1 MQTLQAVL
9 SSLAVNVF
17 LGTLP
22 LLGAIVGG
30 FRQNARTLRA
40 IIKRLDSM
48 TLLEGAP

>member
-22 LLGAIVGG
+22 LLGAIVQ
-30 FRQNARTLRA
+30 QNARTLRA
-40 IIKRLDSM
+40 IIRRLDSM
-48 TLLEGAP
+48 TLEGAP